1 MNEDKDLSYFKL
13 KDELLQIINHQ
24 ISDLR
29 TEVITMFED
38 DFNKT
43 LQDMD
48 EEITMLKSK
57 INIQTEIFDLKERIL
72 NIDKQ
77 NLEINKRVQKIIT
90 DFSIVNVDS

>member
-1 MNEDKDLSYFKL
+1 MNEVKDLSYFKL
-13 KDELLQIINHQ
+13 KDELLQIINQQ

-29 TEVITMFED
+29 TEVITMFEE

-90 DFSIVNVDS
+90 DFSLVNVDS